1 MQQIDNFYV
10 PPQAPAS
17 EQEAVSF
24 NFERLL
30 AGKYFIQLVSVIA
43 NNGDNTIDVLP
54 LVQQQDT
61 AGNPIQNAV
70 IYNIPISAVQAGSSA
85 IKMQPKVGDFG
96 IIAICDKDITQAKIA
111 KSQSAPPTKRNH
123 SLSDAIYL
131 FGIPLMNEP
140 ATQYIEFTESNG
152 INIVSP
158 NGTHITGPVTT
169 SATITASGDVTGAGI
184 SLSTHVHGG
193 VQSGGSKTSTP
204 EQ

>member
-70 IYNIPISAVQAGSSA
+70 IYNIPISAVQAGASA
-85 IKMQPKVGDFG
+85 IKMQPNVGDFG

-131 FGIPLMNEP
+131 FGIPLMNSP

-158 NGTHITGPVTT
+158 NGTHFTGPVTT

-204 EQ
+204 E